1 MISSHSITRFS
12 FLYFAIFLL
21 TSQSDLPFLIR
32 CSLRT
37 YVVLFRAVD
46 DTLGQISSSKAAL
59 HFLHQSKLANE
70 KEKEFVAEKEK
81 EKENE
86 KEKEKKVSETLDGK
100 ILFPSSSPAQ
110 KLRKSVLKTDSS
122 NYENIPGSGSR
133 GSIGAGAGAGAGPGV
148 RVFTPESTPNYY
160 SKRKDRSRGESFS
173 QQV

>member
-1 MISSHSITRFS
+1 M
-12 FLYFAIFLL
+12 
-21 TSQSDLPFLIR
+21 
-32 CSLRT
+32 
-37 YVVLFRAVD
+37 D

-59 HFLHQSKLANE
+59 HYLHQSKLANE
-70 KEKEFVAEKEK
+70 KEKDLEAEKEK

-133 GSIGAGAGAGAGPGV
+133 GGIGAGAGPGV

>member
-1 MISSHSITRFS
+1 M
-12 FLYFAIFLL
+12 
-21 TSQSDLPFLIR
+21 
-32 CSLRT
+32 
-37 YVVLFRAVD
+37 D

-70 KEKEFVAEKEK
+70 KEKDLEAEKEK

-133 GSIGAGAGAGAGPGV
+133 GGIGAGAGAGPGV

>member
-1 MISSHSITRFS
+1 M
-12 FLYFAIFLL
+12 
-21 TSQSDLPFLIR
+21 
-32 CSLRT
+32 
-37 YVVLFRAVD
+37 D

-59 HFLHQSKLANE
+59 HFLHQSKLASE
-70 KEKEFVAEKEK
+70 KEKESEAEKEK
-81 EKENE
+81 E

-122 NYENIPGSGSR
+122 NYDNIPGSGSR
-133 GSIGAGAGAGAGPGV
+133 GGIGAGAGAGPGV

-173 QQV
+173 QQVSKFDLIKIIWN

>member
-1 MISSHSITRFS
+1 M
-12 FLYFAIFLL
+12 
-21 TSQSDLPFLIR
+21 
-32 CSLRT
+32 
-37 YVVLFRAVD
+37 D

-59 HFLHQSKLANE
+59 HILHQSKLANE
-70 KEKEFVAEKEK
+70 KEKDLEAEKE

-100 ILFPSSSPAQ
+100 VLFPSSSPAQ

-133 GSIGAGAGAGAGPGV
+133 GGIGAGAGAGPGV
-148 RVFTPESTPNYY
+148 RVFTPEPTPNYY